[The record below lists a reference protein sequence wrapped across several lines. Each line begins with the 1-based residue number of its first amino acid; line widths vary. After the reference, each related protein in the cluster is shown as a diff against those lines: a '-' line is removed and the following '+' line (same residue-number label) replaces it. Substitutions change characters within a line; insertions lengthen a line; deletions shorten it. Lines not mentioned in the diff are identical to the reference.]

1 MKKGNGLT
9 FPQSYDMRG
18 NGHNL
23 LQQGPG
29 EDNDMDSE
37 LILQADG
44 DTLTAAG
51 DIDLYHATDF
61 RHRAEKHIE
70 EVEHPRLDLLRV
82 PFIDSAGLAALL
94 SLSRAAKA
102 RGKALRIAVSGS
114 PRRVL
119 RITGIDR
126 LLEIE
131 E

>member
-1 MKKGNGLT
+1 MLGSAQN
-9 FPQSYDMRG
+9 S
-18 NGHNL
+18 
-23 LQQGPG
+23 LQHQGGG
-29 EDNDMDSE
+29 EDNDMEAE

-61 RHRAEKHIE
+61 RHRAEKHIDD
-70 EVEHPRLDLLRV
+70 VEQPRLDLLRV

-94 SLSRAAKA
+94 ALSRAAKA
-102 RGKALRIAVSGS
+102 RGKALRIAVGGS